1 MFFLDSSLASL
12 FLISVEKK
20 MSDHSEE
27 LKTQDTK
34 MPISQ
39 SKSEVQILDVT
50 LRDGEQTQG
59 VSFSSAEKLNI
70 AKFLLQKLL
79 VHRVEIA
86 SARVSRGELES
97 VQKIM
102 EWARSENLEDRIEI
116 LGFVDGGKTIEWMER
131 AGVKTLNLLTKGSLH
146 HLEKQLRKTPEEHF
160 GEVSQ
165 VIQMA
170 RSKGFRVNVYLE
182 DWSNGFRNSPG
193 YVRDFVRHLNSE
205 DIQYLFLP
213 DTLGVLSPYETESG
227 VRMILDEFPDMHLE
241 FHGHNDYD
249 LAVANCMAAVK
260 AGAKG
265 VHVSINGLGERAG
278 NSPLEAV
285 VTALHDKLDIPTG
298 IVEKEI
304 TNASR
309 LVEVFSGKRIS
320 ANRPI
325 VGEDVFTQTAGVHA
339 DGDKKGNLYANPIL
353 PERFGRIRSY
363 ALGKLAGKA
372 SLSENL
378 KRLGLVLS
386 TEMEKKVLER
396 IIELGDQNKAVTPED
411 LPFIIAD
418 ISGNSETI
426 VFTID
431 SCKVESG
438 VGCPPRAVLKVTIRG
453 EVYQSEA
460 TGDGGYDA
468 FMTAL
473 YQITKSI
480 DIKLPKLFDYEVR
493 IPPGGRTDALVETVI
508 TWKKQEDP
516 VPIRTIGVDSDQIVA
531 AMKATEKMMN
541 ILLAQPEKAI

>member
-1 MFFLDSSLASL
+1 
-12 FLISVEKK
+12 
-20 MSDHSEE
+20 MSEM
-27 LKTQDTK
+27 QNN
-34 MPISQ
+34 
-39 SKSEVQILDVT
+39 SKYPNEIIQILDVT

-70 AKFLLQKLL
+70 AKFLLQKLN

-86 SARVSRGELES
+86 SARVSKGELAS
-97 VQKIM
+97 VQNIM
-102 EWARSENLEDRIEI
+102 KWAREESLQDRIEI
-116 LGFVDGGKTIEWMER
+116 LGFVDGGKTLDWMKQ
-131 AGVKTLNLLTKGSLH
+131 AGVGTLNLLTKGSLH
-146 HLEKQLRKTPEEHF
+146 HLEKQLRKTPQEHF
-160 GEVSQ
+160 SEVSE
-165 VIQMA
+165 VIA
-170 RSKGFRVNVYLE
+170 NAKKLGFRVNVYLE

-193 YVRDFVRHLNSE
+193 YVMDFVKHLSQE
-205 DIQYLFLP
+205 DINYLFLP
-213 DTLGVLSPYETESG
+213 DTLGVLSPYETSDG
-227 VRMILDEFPDMHLE
+227 IRMILDHYPNMHLE

-265 VHVSINGLGERAG
+265 IHVSINGLGERAG

-285 VTALHDKLDIPTG
+285 VTALHDKLQVPTG
-298 IVEKEI
+298 VNEKEI

-378 KRLGLVLS
+378 KRLGLVL
-386 TEMEKKVLER
+386 TPEMEKKVLER
-396 IIELGDQNKAVTPED
+396 IIELGDQNKTVTPED

-418 ISGNSETI
+418 VSGDSERI
-426 VFTID
+426 VFNIV

-438 VGCPPRAVLKVTIRG
+438 MGCPPKANLKVSIRG
-453 EVYQSEA
+453 DIYHSEA
-460 TGDGGYDA
+460 SGDGGYDA

-473 YQITKSI
+473 YQITKSL
-480 DIKLPKLFDYEVR
+480 DIRLPRLFDYEVR

-508 TWKKQEDP
+508 TWKKQDDP
-516 VPIRTIGVDSDQIVA
+516 IPIRTIGVDSDQIVA

-541 ILLAQPEKAI
+541 IILTLNSETNEFVSESANV